1 MSSDNGGVSSA
12 WIRPIRGRRA
22 FEDILDQLEAA
33 LLSGQ
38 LSAGDRLPGERE
50 LATAFGV
57 SRASVREA
65 LRVLEALGLLEVR
78 RGVEGVALKT
88 APGDVFADLLRLHLA
103 LGHYQPESIVQFRA
117 ILESWA
123 AAEVAEAADDSVF
136 SELSSIVDEMTNPE
150 LDPAAFHAL
159 DVQFH
164 SILIDA
170 CGNELAALALRGC
183 RTVVR
188 QAMLD
193 GLAAGQWSETLAQ
206 LQDEHCALFE
216 TIQRGESRAAARAM
230 QEHIETWS
238 IRALRLGSSQPSSS
252 PTSRP

>member
-1 MSSDNGGVSSA
+1 MSSDNGAASSA
-12 WIRPIRGRRA
+12 WIEPIKGRRA
-22 FEDILDQLEAA
+22 FEDILDQLETA
-33 LLSGQ
+33 LLTGQ

-50 LATAFGV
+50 LAAAFGV

-123 AAEVAEAADDSVF
+123 AAEVAEAADEGIF
-136 SELSSIVDEMTNPE
+136 SELSSVVDEMTNPE
-150 LDPAAFHAL
+150 LDPVAFHAL

-170 CGNELAALALRGC
+170 CGNSSQRSPSEVAAPWCGKPCLTGSQRANGPRRSSSSNPNTAHSLKRSSEAKA
-183 RTVVR
+183 VR
-188 QAMLD
+188 L
-193 GLAAGQWSETLAQ
+193 
-206 LQDEHCALFE
+206 
-216 TIQRGESRAAARAM
+216 
-230 QEHIETWS
+230 
-238 IRALRLGSSQPSSS
+238 RALCRS
-252 PTSRP
+252 TSRHGHYVP

>member
-1 MSSDNGGVSSA
+1 MSSDNGGASSA
-12 WIRPIRGRRA
+12 WIEPIKGRRA
-22 FEDILDQLEAA
+22 FEDILDQLETA
-33 LLSGQ
+33 LLTGQ

-50 LATAFGV
+50 LAAAFGV

-123 AAEVAEAADDSVF
+123 AAEVAEAADEATF
-136 SELSSIVDEMTNPE
+136 SELSSVVEEMTNPE
-150 LDPAAFHAL
+150 LDPVAFHAL

-193 GLAAGQWSETLAQ
+193 GLAAGEWSETLVQ
-206 LQDEHCALFE
+206 LQSEHRALFE

-238 IRALRLGSSQPSSS
+238 LRALKLVSSPPSSS
-252 PTSRP
+252 GSRP